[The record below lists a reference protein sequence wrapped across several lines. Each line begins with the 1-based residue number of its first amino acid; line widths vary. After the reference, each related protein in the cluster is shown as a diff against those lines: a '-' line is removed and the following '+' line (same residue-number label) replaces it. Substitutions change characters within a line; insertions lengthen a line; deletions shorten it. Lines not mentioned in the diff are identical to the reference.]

1 MESCIPFLLT
11 LTAYGGL
18 RFAGAYVLLALTF
31 LFVAETEGKLLFYS
45 VFRELRVFTSFVIFS
60 ISLGCAI
67 ADAKNTNNETQ
78 DTKLA
83 LLERNSKERKLQNYS
98 KKKRK
103 TNDEEALE

>member
-11 LTAYGGL
+11 LTVYGGL

-67 ADAKNTNNETQ
+67 ADAKNTKILN
-78 DTKLA
+78 
-83 LLERNSKERKLQNYS
+83 
-98 KKKRK
+98 
-103 TNDEEALE
+103 

>member
-1 MESCIPFLLT
+1 V
-11 LTAYGGL
+11 
-18 RFAGAYVLLALTF
+18 AYVLLAVTF
-31 LFVAETEGKLLFYS
+31 CWRLRFAGTYVLLAYVLFVAETEGKLLFYS